1 MRPIPATR
9 TPSAFCCRN
18 RPADRRVPRLVA
30 IAGSV
35 PRPDDVADRCAFA
48 DRCAWAA
55 DACRARKP
63 PLLEVEPGRLSACVR
78 WSDIRPQMRSLH
90 RQTLA
95 PGSPPR
101 PRPPDPPLVSMTEP
115 REDFH
120 PAPGA
125 NRAGPERRLA
135 RDPARRERRP
145 HRRVGLGQDH
155 ARPLPRRPR
164 DPHGR
169 HDRDRRRAG
178 RRRRSD
184 LARGPIATAPPDP
197 DDLPGPLFD
206 AEPAAFGPPQPLRGA
221 ARSRRRE
228 AGRRRRPF
236 EPCLPMSASPRLLPT
251 GVRFRFRAASAS
263 ASRSRA
269 RSPSARRSSSATSR
283 SPSLDISVQ
292 AQILNLF
299 RRLQRE
305 HGLSY
310 LFITHDPAVV
320 RQMADR
326 VYVLHRGE
334 IVEHGPAEAVLADPS
349 HPCTR
354 RLIHA
359 STRGQAPRAGA

>member
-1 MRPIPATR
+1 MLHRLPFQLSGGMCQRVALAAALARDPELLIADEPSTALDVSDQGRDHGAAERVQAERGMGMILITHDLRLAFSTCRRVYVLYAGSLLEVGDAEEPRDRSAAIR
-9 TPSAFCCRN
+9 TPSGSCCRN
-18 RPADRRVPRLVA
+18 RPADRRVPRLIA

-35 PRPDDVADRCAFA
+35 PRPDDVSDRCAFA

-101 PRPPDPPLVSMTEP
+101 PRPPESAARQHAEP
-115 REDFH
+115 REDLH

-135 RDPARRERRP
+135 RDPAGRERRP
-145 HRRVGLGQDH
+145 HRRVRLGQDH

-184 LARGPIATAPPDP
+184 LARGPIATAPP
-197 DDLPGPLFD
+197 
-206 AEPAAFGPPQPLRGA
+206 
-221 ARSRRRE
+221 
-228 AGRRRRPF
+228 
-236 EPCLPMSASPRLLPT
+236 
-251 GVRFRFRAASAS
+251 
-263 ASRSRA
+263 
-269 RSPSARRSSSATSR
+269 TSR
-283 SPSLDISVQ
+283 
-292 AQILNLF
+292 
-299 RRLQRE
+299 
-305 HGLSY
+305 
-310 LFITHDPAVV
+310 
-320 RQMADR
+320 
-326 VYVLHRGE
+326 
-334 IVEHGPAEAVLADPS
+334 
-349 HPCTR
+349 
-354 RLIHA
+354 
-359 STRGQAPRAGA
+359 